1 MYTVT
6 ELPKHLMKY
15 SCGFAVESAE
25 GEETIII
32 KIGTGLPI

>member
-6 ELPKHLMKY
+6 VLPKHLMKY

-25 GEETIII
+25 GEETI
-32 KIGTGLPI
+32 KIGTGLHI